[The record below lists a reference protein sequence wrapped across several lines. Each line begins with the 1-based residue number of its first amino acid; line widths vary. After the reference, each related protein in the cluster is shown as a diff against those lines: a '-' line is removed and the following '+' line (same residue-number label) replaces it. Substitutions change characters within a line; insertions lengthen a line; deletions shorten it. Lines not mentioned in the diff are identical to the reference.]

1 MSTWI
6 QVEGTS
12 YVGKLGKLF
21 RRVFSMLHS
30 LSLFL
35 EILNFVF
42 LYTDSGLSSA
52 HGNGDSVVHL
62 ERSDQLS
69 LFGYT
74 AFSYRGIHS
83 YEVPDDCFHVER
95 RTSIV
100 DIRGSLFAHVIDL
113 YSPNVFVREQVRS
126 FPRTGF
132 NLCAQ
137 QRIRTSQVSCVGCF
151 TSAVKPSLIISAG
164 IS

>member
-100 DIRGSLFAHVIDL
+100 DIRDRYLLTSLTYTRLMSSFVSKYVLFPGRDSTCAHN
-113 YSPNVFVREQVRS
+113 NVYEPLKSR
-126 FPRTGF
+126 
-132 NLCAQ
+132 A
-137 QRIRTSQVSCVGCF
+137 
-151 TSAVKPSLIISAG
+151 
-164 IS
+164 